1 MERKADALG
10 RCGVDEDVRAPEAQS
25 LGRLREWVNMA
36 FGQVRDARSLPIV
49 VDEEKV
55 RANACTRWLS
65 FSTVARA
72 ACGLADDGQHL
83 IGTTIVNT
91 ANERMRS
98 SRCSPRNRNLISSED
113 VEGKEVYDA
122 AGESIGEIDHLM
134 IDKISGRIA

>member
-1 MERKADALG
+1 MLWAAAALTRMSG
-10 RCGVDEDVRAPEAQS
+10 PPRRSRSEDCENGS
-25 LGRLREWVNMA
+25 IWRL
-36 FGQVRDARSLPIV
+36 ARSAMLAPCQLSSI
-49 VDEEKV
+49 DEEKV